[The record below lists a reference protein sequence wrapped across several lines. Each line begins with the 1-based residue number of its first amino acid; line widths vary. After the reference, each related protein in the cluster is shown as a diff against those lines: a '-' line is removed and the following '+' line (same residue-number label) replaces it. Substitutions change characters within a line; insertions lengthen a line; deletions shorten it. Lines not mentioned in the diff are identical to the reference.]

1 MISLQLIRDDPDA
14 VKLAVAR
21 KGEPTDAIDR
31 LLAAD
36 ARRRGLEAEA
46 NDLRAE
52 RNAGN
57 RQLGELMRAG
67 QRAEA
72 DALKARMAP
81 LSERIDA
88 MADELSELDAA
99 IEADLLLVPNLPHAS
114 VPDGSGADDNPVI
127 RSWGEP
133 AAAGSSP
140 PHWEIGERL
149 GLFDLERG
157 AKIAGSGFILYTGAG
172 ARLQRALIGLMLELA
187 ERHGY
192 REVWSPILVNA
203 ASARGTGQLPDK
215 EGQMYVVERDDL
227 YLIPTAEV
235 PVTNLYRDEIL
246 SGDALPIYHAA
257 YTPCFRREAGA
268 AGRDTRGLLR
278 VHQFDKI
285 EMVKFV
291 RPDTSWDELESLT
304 RSAEEALEAL
314 EIPYRTVERCTADL
328 GFAQAKGYDLEAWA
342 PGVGKW
348 LEVSSCSNY
357 TDFQA
362 RRMNLRYRASADA
375 RPELLHTLNGSALGM
390 SRTYA
395 ALLETHLQP
404 DGSVRI
410 PPALAPH
417 FGSDAI
423 PGPAE
428 A

>member
-1 MISLQLIRDDPDA
+1 MISLQLIRDDPEA
-14 VKLAVAR
+14 VKRAIAR
-21 KGEPTDAIDR
+21 KGEATEPVDR

-36 ARRRGLEAEA
+36 ARRRQLEAEA
-46 NDLRAE
+46 NELRAE
-52 RNAGN
+52 RNSGN
-57 RQLGELMRAG
+57 RQLGDLMRDG
-67 QRAEA
+67 RVDQA

-88 MADELSELDAA
+88 LAAELSELETA
-99 IEADLLLVPNLPHAS
+99 IEADLLQVPNLPHPS
-114 VPDGSGADDNPVI
+114 VPDGAGAADNPVV

-133 AAAGSSP
+133 AAAASAP

-157 AKIAGSGFILYTGAG
+157 AKVAGSGFILYTGAG

-246 SGDALPIYHAA
+246 PGDSLPIYHAA

-268 AGRDTRGLLR
+268 AGKETRGLLR
-278 VHQFDKI
+278 VHQFDKV

-291 RPDTSWDELESLT
+291 HPETSWDELETLT
-304 RSAEEALEAL
+304 RNAEEVLEAL

-328 GFAQAKGYDLEAWA
+328 GFAPAKGYDLEAWS

-357 TDFQA
+357 ADFQA

-375 RPELLHTLNGSALGM
+375 RPELLHTLNGSGLGM

-404 DGSVRI
+404 GGSIRI
-410 PPALAPH
+410 PAALQPH
-417 FGSDAI
+417 FGADALR
-423 PGPAE
+423 
-428 A
+428 

>member
-1 MISLQLIRDDPDA
+1 VISLQLIRDDPEG
-14 VKLAVAR
+14 VKRAVAR
-21 KGEPTDAIDR
+21 KGEPTEPIDR
-31 LLAAD
+31 LLLAD
-36 ARRRGLEAEA
+36 ARRRTLEAEA

-57 RQLGELMRAG
+57 RELGELLRAG
-67 QRAEA
+67 GSQEAEA
-72 DALKARMAP
+72 LKGRMASLSTKIDALNAEQAQIE
-81 LSERIDA
+81 S
-88 MADELSELDAA
+88 A
-99 IEADLLLVPNLPHAS
+99 IEADLLLVPNLPHPS
-114 VPDGSGADDNPVI
+114 VPDGSGADDNPVV
-127 RSWGEP
+127 RSWGTP
-133 AAAGSSP
+133 AAAGSAP

-172 ARLQRALIGLMLELA
+172 AHLERALIGLMLDLA
-187 ERHGY
+187 AGHGY
-192 REVWSPILVNA
+192 GELWSPILVNA

-215 EGQMYVVERDDL
+215 EAQMYVVERDDL

-235 PVTNLYRDEIL
+235 PVTNIYRDEIL
-246 SGDALPIYHAA
+246 AADALPIYHSA

-268 AGRDTRGLLR
+268 AGKDTRGLLR
-278 VHQFDKI
+278 VHQFDKV

-291 RPDTSWDELESLT
+291 LPEASLDELETLT
-304 RSAEEALEAL
+304 RHAEEVLEAL

-328 GFAQAKGYDLEAWA
+328 GFAPAKGYDLEAWS

-362 RRMNLRYRASADA
+362 RRMNLRYRSAPDA

-404 DGSVRI
+404 DGSLRI
-410 PPALAPH
+410 PESVQPH
-417 FGSDAI
+417 FGADVI
-423 PGPAE
+423 R
-428 A
+428 